1 MQPSIPVY
9 QPNKKRT
16 YYTHLIERLLCAVL
30 YDKTRVIT
38 YENDCE
44 IWSLPSNENIFWD
57 GVATQRLIIP
67 SEWSNLYNNLIY
79 NHHHIVHLYGK
90 SGRGK
95 SLFLRYMIIRMLED
109 MNISNDI
116 TIAYVIEESTNTNTK
131 FWITKYNIT
140 VINDILTAPDYLILD
155 NVDSNLDI
163 QANKLNLGVSSDD
176 KKLTKFQKRLVESR
190 GKGNK
195 YAMNTLGFNEMSL
208 IFPDM
213 TYEELQFKYD
223 MLGGNPRKLNACRP
237 ASLIYEVTG
246 LLFPI
251 LQECLYIYY
260 NKEYNY
266 EYNTVEGR
274 LARWI
279 IYVITN
285 EVGRHRYSD
294 CSLFRAEFKVDNN
307 NSSSASASAT
317 NTTLATFATAT
328 SASASNRTV
337 TTTTTTCSTTS
348 FSSNFLK
355 LVVSAMLSLQNDYLY
370 TAIHDITGRTY
381 NYNYSHIYLTHY
393 ALLNTHSLSFPCGL
407 NKNREVELIPI
418 LLYKQ
423 KTTRLIRN
431 IEDLKY
437 LSKQTNNNSTATTT
451 TTDHSNDNNNNTTDS
466 TTTTAT
472 TMHDT
477 IYNIPTMF
485 NFLGVDAI
493 ISTYL
498 IQIAINNQYQEINQL
513 FNISQVLNIEVK
525 DLTLIFVVERMED
538 VWDFQFPDMKDMKAM
553 KMFVIPRNVC
563 NEEQLRSS
571 SNISSDSSRNST
583 L

>member
-30 YDKTRVIT
+30 HDKTRVIT

-79 NHHHIVHLYGK
+79 NHHDTVHLYGK

-95 SLFLRYMIIRMLED
+95 SLFLRYMIIRMLEG

-155 NVDSNLDI
+155 NVDSTLDI

-176 KKLTKFQKRLVESR
+176 NKLTKFLKRLVESR
-190 GKGNK
+190 GKGK
-195 YAMNTLGFNEMSL
+195 SYAMNTLGFNEMSL
-208 IFPDM
+208 IFSDM

-251 LQECLYIYY
+251 LQECLYIYF

-274 LARWI
+274 LAQWI
-279 IYVITN
+279 MYVITN

-307 NSSSASASAT
+307 NSTSSASAT
-317 NTTLATFATAT
+317 NTTLATSATAT
-328 SASASNRTV
+328 SVSVINSTV
-337 TTTTTTCSTTS
+337 PTTTTTSSKTS

-355 LVVSAMLSLQNDYLY
+355 LVVSGMLSLQNDYLY
-370 TAIHDITGRTY
+370 TY
-381 NYNYSHIYLTHY
+381 NYSYSHIYLTHY
-393 ALLNTHSLSFPCGL
+393 ALLNTHSQSFPCGL
-407 NKNREVELIPI
+407 NKNSEVELIPI
-418 LLYKQ
+418 LVYKQ

-437 LSKQTNNNSTATTT
+437 LSKQTNNNTTPATTT
-451 TTDHSNDNNNNTTDS
+451 TSYSNDNNNNTINTTTDS

-498 IQIAINNQYQEINQL
+498 IQIAINNQCQEINQL
-513 FNISQVLNIEVK
+513 FNISQALNIEVK
-525 DLTLIFVVERMED
+525 GLTLIFVVERMED
-538 VWDFQFPDMKDMKAM
+538 VWDFQFPDLKDM
-553 KMFVIPRNVC
+553 KMFVIPRNIC
-563 NEEQLRSS
+563 NEEQLRSG
-571 SNISSDSSRNST
+571 SNISSDSSWSRNST